1 MAGFEDLI
9 RSTLK
14 KQGDH
19 SIERR
24 EAIYESSRQALE
36 RMLGQ
41 NDKLDADAA
50 DVQRKR
56 LNAAIKAIEDDYL
69 ASEALHSNEPPA
81 PEIDSSPPVS
91 EKAPSGADLHAEEPP
106 APKVDPSPPLS
117 AETPPVVV
125 ESAASAPPVM
135 SASRATPVGSPPDA
149 LEPQAKAS
157 VPPPQPKLKAEPSP
171 EIVAG
176 DPVPL
181 SATRSDVDLDPAAA
195 PVEQMEQ
202 HGDVPV
208 HDYDGKALRE
218 KRPFAKLLLWAII
231 LAGIGTAVWWAIN
244 FGPELLKAQLDGSV
258 DNPRPRIETGS
269 FVPEG
274 EDGWVSIFDPAS
286 DPESIETGET
296 GRAELVSL
304 AARQVARL
312 ASAEETNSIIKIRI
326 PRGIMETLRGK
337 AATFEVTLAALP
349 GQAQQFALYCE
360 FSAMGNCG
368 RKRFRA
374 TPQPESHI
382 FDVLINDAALDEGED
397 AFISINTDLS
407 ATGKAIDLHSIRVR
421 SGV

>member
-36 RMLGQ
+36 RMLRQ
-41 NDKLDADAA
+41 NDKLDAEAA
-50 DVQRKR
+50 GVQRTR
-56 LNAAIKAIEDDYL
+56 LEAAIKAIEDDYL
-69 ASEALHSNEPPA
+69 ASEALHSSEPPA
-81 PEIDSSPPVS
+81 PTIDPSPPVS
-91 EKAPSGADLHAEEPP
+91 EKFPSGEDLHAKEPP

-117 AETPPVVV
+117 AETSSVSPPPV
-125 ESAASAPPVM
+125 SAPPVM
-135 SASRATPVGSPPDA
+135 SATRATPVGSSLDLDEPDA
-149 LEPQAKAS
+149 KPS
-157 VPPPQPKLKAEPSP
+157 VPPPQPKLKAEPAP
-171 EIVAG
+171 EIVASSPG
-176 DPVPL
+176 AL
-181 SATRSDVDLDPAAA
+181 SATRSDVPADPQPA
-195 PVEQMEQ
+195 PSAVEPD
-202 HGDVPV
+202 DVKLQ
-208 HDYDGKALRE
+208 DYEGKALRE

-231 LAGIGTAVWWAIN
+231 LAGLGTAIWWAIT

-258 DNPRPRIETGS
+258 DNPKPRIETGG
-269 FVPEG
+269 FVPENEG
-274 EDGWVSIFDPAS
+274 GWVSIFDPAS
-286 DPESIETGET
+286 DPESIETGEN

-312 ASAEETNSIIKIRI
+312 ASAAETNSTVKIRI

-360 FSAMGNCG
+360 FSEMGNCG

-382 FDVLINDAALDEGED
+382 FDVLINDASLGEGED

-407 ATGKAIDLHSIRVR
+407 ATGKAIDLHSIKVR
-421 SGV
+421 TGT